1 MPPSDFLICLGSR
14 AHRNCAAYAPQDI
27 YRAEGTLMDD
37 GITPRAH
44 QHASDALQRLA
55 DGNPENQAVIAKHA
69 VSLLSN
75 PSAGAQRRAAKTLQ
89 TLGARN
95 LGSPVLIVNA
105 GAISPLVNLL
115 ALGITAVKEEAASA
129 LATLSLN
136 SPSTQLAISTGII
149 TLLGTGNAETQEH
162 VTGLLLTLSQDNDN
176 RMAISKAGAIPRL
189 VTQLRT
195 MASPAGARSQ
205 ELAAA
210 VLARLSGDSDK
221 NVSAIATAGGVRS
234 LVPLLASSS
243 AAAQAH
249 AAACLSDLCRTSL
262 RNKNAILAENGIQML
277 VTLLSNPLS
286 HSNTKAEA
294 AGALLAL
301 SSGQPENQKAIAD
314 AGAIKPLV
322 ALLGDDDNYAR
333 RKAAGAIAA
342 IGYRNTANQD
352 AVDKFNGI
360 EKLIALLGPTTRPRE
375 SSVGRNR
382 LVTRDV
388 PLPPDTEGA
397 GGSREPVGRSR
408 LVTRDVVGS
417 TTLAL
422 SEEGASTGITPS
434 AVAPVQLS
442 AAAAGPTAAAPVDD
456 EVRAEAAAALAVLAR
471 ENAKIQDKVASV
483 GGIEPLVA
491 LLQGD
496 HVSERAKEE
505 VR

>member
-1 MPPSDFLICLGSR
+1 MHADCLP
-14 AHRNCAAYAPQDI
+14 HW
-27 YRAEGTLMDD
+27 
-37 GITPRAH
+37 
-44 QHASDALQRLA
+44 
-55 DGNPENQAVIAKHA
+55 
-69 VSLLSN
+69 LL
-75 PSAGAQRRAAKTLQ
+75 
-89 TLGARN
+89 
-95 LGSPVLIVNA
+95 
-105 GAISPLVNLL
+105 
-115 ALGITAVKEEAASA
+115 
-129 LATLSLN
+129 
-136 SPSTQLAISTGII
+136 TGII
-149 TLLGTGNAETQEH
+149 TLPGIGNAETQEH

-195 MASPAGARSQ
+195 MASPAGARAQ

-221 NVSAIATAGGVRS
+221 NVSAIAAAGGVRS

-286 HSNTKAEA
+286 HPNTKAEA

-322 ALLGDDDNYAR
+322 ALLGEDDNYAR
-333 RKAAGAIAA
+333 RKAAGALAA
-342 IGYRNTANQD
+342 IGYCNTANQD

-360 EKLIALLGPTTRPRE
+360 EKLIALLAPTMKPRE
-375 SSVGRNR
+375 PG
-382 LVTRDV
+382 
-388 PLPPDTEGA
+388 
-397 GGSREPVGRSR
+397 GRSR
-408 LVTRDVVGS
+408 LVSRDVVGSTIVGSTTLAVGSTTLAVGS

-422 SEEGASTGITPS
+422 PEEGVLACIAPS

-442 AAAAGPTAAAPVDD
+442 AAAAGPTAAGQVDD

-471 ENAKIQDKVASV
+471 KNAKIQDKVASV

>member
-1 MPPSDFLICLGSR
+1 
-14 AHRNCAAYAPQDI
+14 
-27 YRAEGTLMDD
+27 
-37 GITPRAH
+37 
-44 QHASDALQRLA
+44 
-55 DGNPENQAVIAKHA
+55 
-69 VSLLSN
+69 
-75 PSAGAQRRAAKTLQ
+75 
-89 TLGARN
+89 
-95 LGSPVLIVNA
+95 
-105 GAISPLVNLL
+105 
-115 ALGITAVKEEAASA
+115 
-129 LATLSLN
+129 
-136 SPSTQLAISTGII
+136 
-149 TLLGTGNAETQEH
+149 
-162 VTGLLLTLSQDNDN
+162 
-176 RMAISKAGAIPRL
+176 MAISKAGAIPRL

-195 MASPAGARSQ
+195 MASPAGARAQ

-221 NVSAIATAGGVRS
+221 NVSAIAAAGGVRS

-286 HSNTKAEA
+286 HPNTKAEA

-322 ALLGDDDNYAR
+322 ALLGEDDNYAR
-333 RKAAGAIAA
+333 RKAAGALAA
-342 IGYRNTANQD
+342 IGYCNTANQD

-360 EKLIALLGPTTRPRE
+360 EKLIALLAPTMKPRE
-375 SSVGRNR
+375 PG
-382 LVTRDV
+382 
-388 PLPPDTEGA
+388 
-397 GGSREPVGRSR
+397 GRSR
-408 LVTRDVVGS
+408 LVSTDVVGEPGGRSRLVSRDVVGSTIVGSTTLAVGS

-422 SEEGASTGITPS
+422 PEEGVLACIAPS

-442 AAAAGPTAAAPVDD
+442 AAAAGPTAAGQVDD

-471 ENAKIQDKVASV
+471 KNAKIQDKVASV

-505 VR
+505 VRWFPLMTCLACKCSLQRLDPLVRTPGGRRALVAREAALREPDQGGRGGRHRASRGGDRAQ

>member
-1 MPPSDFLICLGSR
+1 LHADCLP
-14 AHRNCAAYAPQDI
+14 HW
-27 YRAEGTLMDD
+27 
-37 GITPRAH
+37 
-44 QHASDALQRLA
+44 
-55 DGNPENQAVIAKHA
+55 
-69 VSLLSN
+69 LL
-75 PSAGAQRRAAKTLQ
+75 
-89 TLGARN
+89 
-95 LGSPVLIVNA
+95 
-105 GAISPLVNLL
+105 
-115 ALGITAVKEEAASA
+115 
-129 LATLSLN
+129 
-136 SPSTQLAISTGII
+136 TGII
-149 TLLGTGNAETQEH
+149 TLPGIGNAETQEH

-195 MASPAGARSQ
+195 MASPAGARAQ

-221 NVSAIATAGGVRS
+221 NVSAIAAAGGVRS

-286 HSNTKAEA
+286 HPNTKAEA

-322 ALLGDDDNYAR
+322 ALLGEDDNYAR
-333 RKAAGAIAA
+333 RKAAGALAA
-342 IGYRNTANQD
+342 IGYCNTANQD

-360 EKLIALLGPTTRPRE
+360 EKLIALLAPTMKPRE
-375 SSVGRNR
+375 PG
-382 LVTRDV
+382 
-388 PLPPDTEGA
+388 
-397 GGSREPVGRSR
+397 GRSR
-408 LVTRDVVGS
+408 LVSTDVVGEPGGRSRLVSRDVVGSTIVGSTTLAVGSTTLAVGS

-422 SEEGASTGITPS
+422 PEEGVLACIAPS

-442 AAAAGPTAAAPVDD
+442 AAAAGPTAAGQVDD

-471 ENAKIQDKVASV
+471 KNAKIQDKVASV

-505 VR
+505 VRWFPLMTCLACKCSLQRLDPLLRTPGGRRALVAREAALREPDQGGRGGRHRTSRGGDRAQ

>member
-1 MPPSDFLICLGSR
+1 MHADCLP
-14 AHRNCAAYAPQDI
+14 HW
-27 YRAEGTLMDD
+27 
-37 GITPRAH
+37 
-44 QHASDALQRLA
+44 
-55 DGNPENQAVIAKHA
+55 
-69 VSLLSN
+69 LL
-75 PSAGAQRRAAKTLQ
+75 
-89 TLGARN
+89 
-95 LGSPVLIVNA
+95 
-105 GAISPLVNLL
+105 
-115 ALGITAVKEEAASA
+115 
-129 LATLSLN
+129 
-136 SPSTQLAISTGII
+136 TGII
-149 TLLGTGNAETQEH
+149 TLPGIGNAETQEH

-195 MASPAGARSQ
+195 MASPAGARAQ

-221 NVSAIATAGGVRS
+221 NVSAIAAAGGVRS

-286 HSNTKAEA
+286 HPNTKAEA

-322 ALLGDDDNYAR
+322 ALLGEDDNYAR
-333 RKAAGAIAA
+333 RKAAGALAA
-342 IGYRNTANQD
+342 IGYCNTANQD

-360 EKLIALLGPTTRPRE
+360 EKLIALLAPTMKPRE
-375 SSVGRNR
+375 PG
-382 LVTRDV
+382 
-388 PLPPDTEGA
+388 
-397 GGSREPVGRSR
+397 GRSR
-408 LVTRDVVGS
+408 LVSTDVVGEPGGRSRLVSRDVVGSTIVGSTTLAVGSTTLAVGS

-422 SEEGASTGITPS
+422 PEEGVLACIAPS

-442 AAAAGPTAAAPVDD
+442 AAAAGPTAAGQVDD

-471 ENAKIQDKVASV
+471 KNAKIQDKVASV

-505 VR
+505 VRWFPLMTCLACKCSLQRLDPLVRTPGGRRALVAREAALREPDQGGRGGRHRASRGGDRAQ

>member
-1 MPPSDFLICLGSR
+1 
-14 AHRNCAAYAPQDI
+14 
-27 YRAEGTLMDD
+27 
-37 GITPRAH
+37 
-44 QHASDALQRLA
+44 
-55 DGNPENQAVIAKHA
+55 
-69 VSLLSN
+69 
-75 PSAGAQRRAAKTLQ
+75 
-89 TLGARN
+89 
-95 LGSPVLIVNA
+95 
-105 GAISPLVNLL
+105 
-115 ALGITAVKEEAASA
+115 
-129 LATLSLN
+129 
-136 SPSTQLAISTGII
+136 
-149 TLLGTGNAETQEH
+149 
-162 VTGLLLTLSQDNDN
+162 
-176 RMAISKAGAIPRL
+176 MAISKAGAIPRL

-195 MASPAGARSQ
+195 MASPAGARAQ

-221 NVSAIATAGGVRS
+221 NVSAIAAAGGVRS

-286 HSNTKAEA
+286 HPNTKAEA

-322 ALLGDDDNYAR
+322 ALLGEDDNYAR
-333 RKAAGAIAA
+333 RKAAGALAA
-342 IGYRNTANQD
+342 IGYCNTANQD

-360 EKLIALLGPTTRPRE
+360 EKLIALLAPTMKPRE
-375 SSVGRNR
+375 PG
-382 LVTRDV
+382 
-388 PLPPDTEGA
+388 
-397 GGSREPVGRSR
+397 GRSR
-408 LVTRDVVGS
+408 LVSTDVVGEPGGRSRLVSRDVVGSTIVGSTTLAVGSTTLAVGS

-422 SEEGASTGITPS
+422 PEEGVLACIAPS

-442 AAAAGPTAAAPVDD
+442 AAAAGPTAAGQVDD

-471 ENAKIQDKVASV
+471 KNAKIQDKVASV

-505 VR
+505 VRWFPLMTCLACKCSLQRLDPLVRTPGGRRALVAREAALREPDQGGRGGRHRASRGGDRAQ

>member
-1 MPPSDFLICLGSR
+1 MHADCL
-14 AHRNCAAYAPQDI
+14 PDW
-27 YRAEGTLMDD
+27 
-37 GITPRAH
+37 
-44 QHASDALQRLA
+44 
-55 DGNPENQAVIAKHA
+55 
-69 VSLLSN
+69 LL
-75 PSAGAQRRAAKTLQ
+75 
-89 TLGARN
+89 
-95 LGSPVLIVNA
+95 
-105 GAISPLVNLL
+105 
-115 ALGITAVKEEAASA
+115 
-129 LATLSLN
+129 
-136 SPSTQLAISTGII
+136 TGII
-149 TLLGTGNAETQEH
+149 TLPGIGNAETQEH

-195 MASPAGARSQ
+195 MASPAGARAQ

-221 NVSAIATAGGVRS
+221 NVSAIAAAGGVRS

-286 HSNTKAEA
+286 HPNTKAEA

-322 ALLGDDDNYAR
+322 ALLGEDDNYAR
-333 RKAAGAIAA
+333 RKAAGALAA
-342 IGYRNTANQD
+342 IGYCNTANQD

-360 EKLIALLGPTTRPRE
+360 EKLIALLAPTMKPRE
-375 SSVGRNR
+375 PG
-382 LVTRDV
+382 
-388 PLPPDTEGA
+388 
-397 GGSREPVGRSR
+397 GRSR
-408 LVTRDVVGS
+408 LVSTDVVGEPGGRSRLVSRDVVGSTIVGSTTLAVGS

-422 SEEGASTGITPS
+422 PEEGVLACIAPS

-442 AAAAGPTAAAPVDD
+442 AAAAGPTAAGQVDD

-471 ENAKIQDKVASV
+471 KNAKIQDKVASV

-505 VR
+505 VRWFPLMTCLACKCSLQRLDPLVRTPGGRRALVAREAALREPDQGGRGGRHRASRGGDRAQ

>member
-1 MPPSDFLICLGSR
+1 MHADCLP
-14 AHRNCAAYAPQDI
+14 HW
-27 YRAEGTLMDD
+27 
-37 GITPRAH
+37 
-44 QHASDALQRLA
+44 
-55 DGNPENQAVIAKHA
+55 
-69 VSLLSN
+69 LL
-75 PSAGAQRRAAKTLQ
+75 
-89 TLGARN
+89 
-95 LGSPVLIVNA
+95 
-105 GAISPLVNLL
+105 
-115 ALGITAVKEEAASA
+115 
-129 LATLSLN
+129 
-136 SPSTQLAISTGII
+136 TGII
-149 TLLGTGNAETQEH
+149 TLPGIGNAETQEH

-195 MASPAGARSQ
+195 MASPAGARAQ

-221 NVSAIATAGGVRS
+221 NVSAIAAAGGVRS

-286 HSNTKAEA
+286 HPNTKAEA

-322 ALLGDDDNYAR
+322 ALLGEDDNYAR
-333 RKAAGAIAA
+333 RKAAGALAA
-342 IGYRNTANQD
+342 IGYCNTANQY

-360 EKLIALLGPTTRPRE
+360 EKLIALLAPTMKPRE
-375 SSVGRNR
+375 PG
-382 LVTRDV
+382 
-388 PLPPDTEGA
+388 
-397 GGSREPVGRSR
+397 GRSR
-408 LVTRDVVGS
+408 LVSTDVVGEPGGRSRLVSRDVVGSTIVGSTTLAVGS

-422 SEEGASTGITPS
+422 PEEGVLACIAPS

-442 AAAAGPTAAAPVDD
+442 AAAAGPTAAGQVDD

-471 ENAKIQDKVASV
+471 KNAKIQDKVASV
-483 GGIEPLVA
+483 GGIEPLVT

-505 VR
+505 VRWFPLMTCLACKCSLQRLDPLLRTPGGRRALVAREAALREPDQGGRGGRHRASRGGDRAQ

>member
-1 MPPSDFLICLGSR
+1 MHADCLP
-14 AHRNCAAYAPQDI
+14 HW
-27 YRAEGTLMDD
+27 
-37 GITPRAH
+37 
-44 QHASDALQRLA
+44 
-55 DGNPENQAVIAKHA
+55 
-69 VSLLSN
+69 LL
-75 PSAGAQRRAAKTLQ
+75 
-89 TLGARN
+89 
-95 LGSPVLIVNA
+95 
-105 GAISPLVNLL
+105 
-115 ALGITAVKEEAASA
+115 
-129 LATLSLN
+129 
-136 SPSTQLAISTGII
+136 TGII
-149 TLLGTGNAETQEH
+149 TLPGIGNAETQEH

-195 MASPAGARSQ
+195 MASPAGARAQ

-221 NVSAIATAGGVRS
+221 NVSAIAAAGGVRS

-286 HSNTKAEA
+286 HPNTKAEA

-322 ALLGDDDNYAR
+322 ALLGEDDNYAR
-333 RKAAGAIAA
+333 RKAAGALAA
-342 IGYRNTANQD
+342 IGYCNTANQD

-360 EKLIALLGPTTRPRE
+360 EKLIALLAPTMKPRE
-375 SSVGRNR
+375 PG
-382 LVTRDV
+382 
-388 PLPPDTEGA
+388 
-397 GGSREPVGRSR
+397 GRSR
-408 LVTRDVVGS
+408 LVSTDVVGEPGGRSRLVSRDVVGSTIVGSTTLAVGSTTLAVGS

-422 SEEGASTGITPS
+422 PEEGVLACIAPS

-442 AAAAGPTAAAPVDD
+442 AAAAGPTAAGQVDD

-471 ENAKIQDKVASV
+471 KNAKIQDKVASV

-505 VR
+505 VRWFPLMTCLACKCSLQRLDPLLRTPGGRRALVAREAALREPDQGGRGGRHRTSRGGDRAQ

>member
-1 MPPSDFLICLGSR
+1 
-14 AHRNCAAYAPQDI
+14 
-27 YRAEGTLMDD
+27 
-37 GITPRAH
+37 
-44 QHASDALQRLA
+44 
-55 DGNPENQAVIAKHA
+55 
-69 VSLLSN
+69 
-75 PSAGAQRRAAKTLQ
+75 
-89 TLGARN
+89 
-95 LGSPVLIVNA
+95 
-105 GAISPLVNLL
+105 
-115 ALGITAVKEEAASA
+115 
-129 LATLSLN
+129 
-136 SPSTQLAISTGII
+136 
-149 TLLGTGNAETQEH
+149 
-162 VTGLLLTLSQDNDN
+162 
-176 RMAISKAGAIPRL
+176 MAISKAGAIPRL

-195 MASPAGARSQ
+195 MASPAGARAQ

-221 NVSAIATAGGVRS
+221 NVSAIAAAGGVRS

-286 HSNTKAEA
+286 HPNTKAEA

-322 ALLGDDDNYAR
+322 ALLGEDDNYAR
-333 RKAAGAIAA
+333 RKAAGALAA
-342 IGYRNTANQD
+342 IGYCNTANQD

-360 EKLIALLGPTTRPRE
+360 EKLIALLAPTMKPRE
-375 SSVGRNR
+375 PG
-382 LVTRDV
+382 
-388 PLPPDTEGA
+388 
-397 GGSREPVGRSR
+397 GRSR
-408 LVTRDVVGS
+408 LVSRDVVGSTIVGSTTLAVGSTTLAVGS

-422 SEEGASTGITPS
+422 PEEGVLACIAPS

-442 AAAAGPTAAAPVDD
+442 AAAAGPTAAGQVDD

-471 ENAKIQDKVASV
+471 KNAKIQDKVASV

-505 VR
+505 VRWFPLMTCLACKCSLQRLDPLLRTPGGRRALVAREAALREPDQGGRGGGHRASRGGDRAQ

>member
-1 MPPSDFLICLGSR
+1 
-14 AHRNCAAYAPQDI
+14 
-27 YRAEGTLMDD
+27 MDD

-322 ALLGDDDNYAR
+322 ALLGEDDNYAR
-333 RKAAGAIAA
+333 RKAAGALAA
-342 IGYRNTANQD
+342 IGYRNTANQN

-360 EKLIALLGPTTRPRE
+360 EKLIALLGPTMRPRE

-408 LVTRDVVGS
+408 LMSTDVVGELVGRGRLMSTDVVGEPVGRSRLVTRDVVGS

-422 SEEGASTGITPS
+422 PEEGASTGIAPS
-434 AVAPVQLS
+434 AVAPPVQLP
-442 AAAAGPTAAAPVDD
+442 AAAAGPTAAVPVDD

-471 ENAKIQDKVASV
+471 ENAKIQDKVARV

>member
-1 MPPSDFLICLGSR
+1 
-14 AHRNCAAYAPQDI
+14 
-27 YRAEGTLMDD
+27 
-37 GITPRAH
+37 
-44 QHASDALQRLA
+44 
-55 DGNPENQAVIAKHA
+55 
-69 VSLLSN
+69 
-75 PSAGAQRRAAKTLQ
+75 
-89 TLGARN
+89 
-95 LGSPVLIVNA
+95 
-105 GAISPLVNLL
+105 
-115 ALGITAVKEEAASA
+115 
-129 LATLSLN
+129 
-136 SPSTQLAISTGII
+136 
-149 TLLGTGNAETQEH
+149 
-162 VTGLLLTLSQDNDN
+162 
-176 RMAISKAGAIPRL
+176 MAISKAGAIPRL

-195 MASPAGARSQ
+195 MASPAGARAQ

-221 NVSAIATAGGVRS
+221 NVSAIAAAGGVRS

-243 AAAQAH
+243 SAAQAH

-286 HSNTKAEA
+286 HPNTKAEA

-322 ALLGDDDNYAR
+322 ALLGEDDNYAR
-333 RKAAGAIAA
+333 RKAAGALAA
-342 IGYRNTANQD
+342 IGYCNTANQD

-360 EKLIALLGPTTRPRE
+360 EKLIALLAPTMKPRE
-375 SSVGRNR
+375 PGGRSRFVSTDVVG
-382 LVTRDV
+382 
-388 PLPPDTEGA
+388 
-397 GGSREPVGRSR
+397 EPGGRSR
-408 LVTRDVVGS
+408 LVSRDVVGS
-417 TTLAL
+417 TTVGSTTLAVGSTTLAVGSTTLAVGSTTLAVGSTTLAL
-422 SEEGASTGITPS
+422 PEEGAALGTALRNRQVALGTTLALPEGGALACIAPS

-442 AAAAGPTAAAPVDD
+442 AAAAGPTAAGQVDD

-471 ENAKIQDKVASV
+471 KNAKIQDKVASV

-505 VR
+505 VRWFPLMTCLACECSLQRLDPLVRTPGGRRALVAREAALREPDQGGRGGRHRASRGGDRAQ